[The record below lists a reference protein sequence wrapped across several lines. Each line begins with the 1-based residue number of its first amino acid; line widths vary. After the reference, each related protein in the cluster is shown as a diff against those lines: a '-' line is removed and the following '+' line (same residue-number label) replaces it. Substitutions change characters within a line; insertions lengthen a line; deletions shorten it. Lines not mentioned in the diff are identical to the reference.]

1 MNSMQMVIKYWMKT
15 KRKFLGGIVLV
26 LTSTVFSLLAPMIIG
41 RAINLA
47 NEATKVGDTSAIDDF
62 AVLMVLAIV
71 AGFIAFILNRG
82 ARILN
87 AEVAS
92 KALYYVRK
100 DIYDAIYQQSF
111 SFFDKQETGQLIA
124 RATSD
129 VEQTE
134 MMFGMV
140 LNMGFQGIMTL
151 GGVLVALLL
160 LGNPIGYIFLMAIPA
175 SLVASVLITIK
186 LRPVFIETRDAFGD
200 LTNTLRENIV
210 GSQVVRIF
218 STQDKEKVKF
228 GRNNTR
234 FRDTSVRTLK
244 LSTVFMPMNMI
255 LITMMFVSVLY
266 FGGTMII
273 DGVPGMNIGILTT
286 LQSFAA
292 QTIFPLIIMGQILTM
307 YVQSDAA
314 LIRIR
319 EVIDSVPDI
328 KEISNPLPAAG
339 IKGEVAFRDVSFGYT
354 PSNLVLKNLDFHV
367 PAGKKIA
374 IIGTTGSGK
383 STIINLLPRFYD
395 VTSGEISIDEV
406 NIKDYKLNEL
416 RKQIGVVSQ
425 DVYLF
430 NKSILDN
437 IRYGNDEATREQVIE
452 AAKIADIHDFI
463 DSLPEKYDTMV
474 GERGTRLS
482 GGQKQRL
489 SIARALLIKPRI
501 LVFDDSTSSV
511 DVETEY
517 RIQQALELLAHATT
531 FIITQ
536 RISTIRNADFILV
549 LDKGRVVGYGTHATL
564 IDNNPL
570 YTQIYQTLFQKQK
583 EIGTPAARQ
592 GHDKEAN
599 NA

>member
-1 MNSMQMVIKYWMKT
+1 MQMVIKYWMKT
-15 KRKFLGGIVLV
+15 KKKFIGGIVLV
-26 LTSTVFSLLAPMIIG
+26 LASTVFSLLSPTIIG

-47 NEATKVGDTSAIDDF
+47 NEATKIGDTSAIDDF
-62 AVLMVLAIV
+62 AVLMVLAIL
-71 AGFIAFILNRG
+71 AGLLAFILNRW

-160 LGNPIGYIFLMAIPA
+160 LGNPIGYVFLMAIPA

-234 FRDTSVRTLK
+234 FRDTSVRTIK
-244 LSTVFMPMNMI
+244 LSTIFMPMNMI
-255 LITMMFVSVLY
+255 LITVMFVSVLY

-273 DGVPGMNIGILTT
+273 NGVPGMDIGILTT

-328 KEISNPLPAAG
+328 KESPEPISTDD
-339 IKGEVAFRDVSFGYT
+339 IKGDVVFRDVSFGYT
-354 PSNLVLKNLDFHV
+354 PSNLVLKNLEFHV

-395 VTSGEISIDEV
+395 VTSGEICIDDV

-463 DSLPEKYDTMV
+463 ESLPEKYDTMV

-489 SIARALLIKPRI
+489 SIARAILIKPRI
-501 LVFDDSTSSV
+501 LIFDDSTSSV

-536 RISTIRNADFILV
+536 RISTIRNADLILV
-549 LDKGRVVGYGTHATL
+549 LDKGRVVGYGTHSAL
-564 IDNNPL
+564 IDKNPL
-570 YTQIYQTLFQKQK
+570 YTQIYHTLFQKQK
-583 EIGTPAARQ
+583 EVAAPVARQ
-592 GHDKEAN
+592 GNGKEAN

>member
-1 MNSMQMVIKYWMKT
+1 MNSFQMVVKYWMKT
-15 KRKFLGGIVLV
+15 KKKFIGGIVLV
-26 LTSTVFSLLAPMIIG
+26 IGSTVFSLLAPTLIG
-41 RAINLA
+41 RAVNIA
-47 NEATKVGDTSAIDDF
+47 SEATVGDTGVIGNFAAWMLAAI
-62 AVLMVLAIV
+62 A
-71 AGFIAFILNRG
+71 AGFIAFLLNRWS
-82 ARILN
+82 RLLN

-111 SFFDKQETGQLIA
+111 SFFDKQETGQLVA
-124 RATSD
+124 KATSD

-140 LNMGFQGIMTL
+140 LNMGFQGFMTL
-151 GGVLVALLL
+151 AGVLVALLL
-160 LGNPIGYIFLMAIPA
+160 LGNPIGYIFLLVIPT
-175 SLVASVLITIK
+175 SLVASVGITLK
-186 LRPVFIETRDAFGD
+186 LRPVFIETREAFGE

-218 STQDKEKVKF
+218 STQDKEKAKF
-228 GRNNTR
+228 ARNNIR
-234 FRDTSVRTLK
+234 FRDASVRTTK
-244 LSTVFMPMNMI
+244 LSFIFMPMNMI
-255 LITMMFVSVLY
+255 LISIMFVSVLY
-266 FGGTMII
+266 FGGMMIVN
-273 DGVPGMNIGILTT
+273 DVPGMDIGMLIT
-286 LQSFAA
+286 LQAFGG
-292 QTIFPLIIMGQILTM
+292 QIIFPLIIMGQILTL

-328 KEISNPLPAAG
+328 KEAANPLPAG
-339 IKGEVAFRDVSFGYT
+339 NIKGEVEFRGVSFGYT
-354 PSNLVLKNLDFHV
+354 PSNLVLKNLDFTV

-395 VTSGEISIDEV
+395 VSGGEIRIDGV

-416 RKQIGVVSQ
+416 RKQIGIVSQ
-425 DVYLF
+425 DLFLF
-430 NKSILDN
+430 NKSILEN
-437 IRYGNDEATREQVIE
+437 IRFGNDKASLDEVIE
-452 AAKIADIHDFI
+452 AAKIADIHEFI
-463 DSLPEKYDTMV
+463 ESLPEKYDTMV
-474 GERGTRLS
+474 GERGMRLS

-517 RIQQALELLAHATT
+517 KIQQALELFEHATT

-536 RISTIRNADFILV
+536 RISTIRNADLILV
-549 LDKGRVVGYGTHATL
+549 LDKGRVVGLGTHNEL
-564 IDNNPL
+564 IDKNPL
-570 YTQIYQTLFQKQK
+570 YTQIYQTLYQKQRGLSNK
-583 EIGTPAARQ
+583 A
-592 GHDKEAN
+592 KEAN
-599 NA
+599 TE